1 MAVAVRYVL
10 SNWRALLRFTR
21 VGMLEADTNVVERCM
36 RPVAVGRKAWLFVG
50 SDRGGQAAATA
61 LSLIESCKLNGIEP
75 YAYLKDV
82 LTRLP
87 TLKASALI
95 ELLLHSWAPRQGV
108 MPRSPS

>member
-1 MAVAVRYVL
+1 MI
-10 SNWRALLRFTR
+10 
-21 VGMLEADTNVVERCM
+21 MLKPPPIKQRGGLT
-36 RPVAVGRKAWLFVG
+36 GRKLIFLF
-50 SDRGGQAAATA
+50 S
-61 LSLIESCKLNGIEP
+61 I
-75 YAYLKDV
+75 YLKDV

>member
-1 MAVAVRYVL
+1 
-10 SNWRALLRFTR
+10 
-21 VGMLEADTNVVERCM
+21 MLKPPPIKQRGGLT
-36 RPVAVGRKAWLFVG
+36 GRKLIFLF
-50 SDRGGQAAATA
+50 S
-61 LSLIESCKLNGIEP
+61 I
-75 YAYLKDV
+75 YLKDV